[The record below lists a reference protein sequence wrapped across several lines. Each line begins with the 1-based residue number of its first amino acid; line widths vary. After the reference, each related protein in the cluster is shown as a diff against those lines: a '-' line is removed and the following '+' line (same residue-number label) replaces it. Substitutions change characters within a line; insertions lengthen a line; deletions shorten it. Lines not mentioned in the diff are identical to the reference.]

1 MLKRIIVAM
10 SAPICPCKGT
20 TMFLGIANAEL
31 VIGCKRCY
39 QSIKVP
45 AGNLDLFFKLEGSP
59 DTKTPSHSEDRD
71 IVEETR
77 RRLVDAQ
84 ALILS
89 QTGEVEGLMA
99 CWISEIRPAAEILFG
114 DLTNRDIGSTK
125 DYTPTLFV
133 GVYARTR
140 ICLLTRFLD
149 QLCHWT

>member
-1 MLKRIIVAM
+1 M
-10 SAPICPCKGT
+10 SEVIQTESQQLRALLDVVEQHAALSLTRSGSNAP
-20 TMFLGIANAEL
+20 
-31 VIGCKRCY
+31 Y
-39 QSIKVP
+39 
-45 AGNLDLFFKLEGSP
+45 
-59 DTKTPSHSEDRD
+59 
-71 IVEETR
+71 VEETR

-140 ICLLTRFLD
+140 IMSIDEIFGPTVSLDLIAQD
-149 QLCHWT
+149 QLPV